1 VAYTIGTEFKPASRP
16 PAETVT
22 FWDSWGE
29 S

>member
-1 VAYTIGTEFKPASRP
+1 VAYTIGTDFRQAARP
-16 PAETVT
+16 PAETIT